1 MAPSYEFFPL
11 VVLSGLWSGLVV
23 SSLGLDNINRSEV
36 MFILLIH
43 LCAHASSS
51 ERWTV
56 SEGEEDKAPEESR
69 FSPSQCEVET
79 SVFLQGGGCDQR
91 GGEGQAGGDGSNP
104 TLKTCLSACIDPLTL
119 CSSRGEA
126 T

>member
-1 MAPSYEFFPL
+1 MAFSPL

-56 SEGEEDKAPEESR
+56 SEGEEDKVSAFFLNCLLSVER
-69 FSPSQCEVET
+69 GKKTEVMYHQT
-79 SVFLQGGGCDQR
+79 QISSSCHLITGNVFK
-91 GGEGQAGGDGSNP
+91 E
-104 TLKTCLSACIDPLTL
+104 IHF
-119 CSSRGEA
+119 
-126 T
+126 